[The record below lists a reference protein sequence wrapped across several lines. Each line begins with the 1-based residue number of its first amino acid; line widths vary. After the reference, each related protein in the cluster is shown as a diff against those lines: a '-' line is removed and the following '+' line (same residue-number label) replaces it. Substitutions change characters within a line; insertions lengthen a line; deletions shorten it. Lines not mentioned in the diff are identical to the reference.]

1 MSVTCSTAAP
11 PAQAARCLTCTCLRP
26 RGPGRCGHRCG
37 AEAASARGPA
47 ATRRLTKW
55 LLRRGGGPAELS
67 MVAAGPGPAAGPRR
81 SAAPRLGPSARPAR
95 GAGKRWGAPGSAA
108 AAASPSRGSPQHR
121 AASPAPS
128 SPRRPA
134 RSGVSPRSLRAAPPA
149 RRSQEFRHAPAV
161 PSWGGGAVHAGPE
174 ADCPFAARGA
184 GSRACRHVPPG
195 RRRPGPLAA
204 RAPPAAP
211 RPPPASPRAEEAD
224 EGAAAPKSRRR
235 SPAALSDVRQGG
247 EQGAAAAAPRHQ
259 RARRQG

>member
-1 MSVTCSTAAP
+1 MLHVAQQHPQRRLPAVLRAHAYGPAGRAAAGTGEGRKLPQPVGPPPP
-11 PAQAARCLTCTCLRP
+11 PAALQN
-26 RGPGRCGHRCG
+26 GSSG
-37 AEAASARGPA
+37 AG
-47 ATRRLTKW
+47 
-55 LLRRGGGPAELS
+55 
-67 MVAAGPGPAAGPRR
+67 
-81 SAAPRLGPSARPAR
+81 AAPRSSPWWPRAPALRRVRAVPPPLGWGLAPGRP
-95 GAGKRWGAPGSAA
+95 GGQGKRWGAPGSG
-108 AAASPSRGSPQHR
+108 AAASPSRGSPQRR

-134 RSGVSPRSLRAAPPA
+134 RSGVSPRSLTAAPPA